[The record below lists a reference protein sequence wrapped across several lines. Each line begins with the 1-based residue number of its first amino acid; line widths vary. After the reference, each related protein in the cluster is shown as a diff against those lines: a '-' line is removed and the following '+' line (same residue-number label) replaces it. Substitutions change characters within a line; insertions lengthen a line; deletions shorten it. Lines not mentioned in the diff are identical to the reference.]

1 MGMNMSMK
9 SWIMCS
15 ESSALDPYET
25 SQRDRELV
33 GYMSHVLRWT
43 LIVVVALSP
52 DSRDGYWTLKSR

>member
-1 MGMNMSMK
+1 
-9 SWIMCS
+9 MCS

-33 GYMSHVLRWT
+33 EYMSHVLRWT